1 MDFTTGYAQLGDDRV
16 AYQVIGDGRVDV
28 VLTVGWWGSFDI
40 EIEDAAIRTFY
51 EQMASYARVIRFDRR
66 GAAASDPIP
75 LDALPP
81 SESFA
86 EEIECVMDAVG
97 SDRAAIV
104 AAAGAGPAGMFFA
117 ATHPDRVLALVLYQ
131 TTARYLED
139 EDYPIGFSEQVME
152 GYQRR
157 FREGWGAGDAIDI
170 LIPSRAGD
178 DRFRSWYSKVQRSI
192 SSPSAIQKYME
203 AESAVDARDLL
214 SAINVPTLVIHRTAN
229 EFFPPEWGRY
239 LASHIDGA
247 VLVEHPG
254 GDISPYWDRPGLFL
268 DTFEEFLT
276 GTRREAPKNRQLA
289 TILFTDIVGS
299 TRTAEALGDRRW
311 RALLDLHDDT
321 ARVLVADHAGHFV
334 KTTGDGIV
342 ATFDGPGRAIRAAIE
357 LRYELSRADLRI
369 RTGIHAGEIEV
380 RGNEIGGIAV
390 HLAARIMAEARA
402 DEILV
407 SRTVRDLVV
416 GSEIAFQDRGTHELK
431 GIQGDWQLFSVV
443 QPDGALEPH
452 ESA

>member
-16 AYQVIGDGRVDV
+16 AYQVIGEGPVDV

-40 EIEDAAIRTFY
+40 EWEDAAIRSFY
-51 EQMASYARVIRFDRR
+51 QHMARYARVIRFDRR
-66 GAAASDPIP
+66 GAGASDSIP

-97 SDRAAIV
+97 SDQAAIV
-104 AAAGAGPAGMFFA
+104 AAAGAGPAGMYFA
-117 ATHPDRVLALVLYQ
+117 ATRPDRVSALVLYQ

-139 EDYPIGFSEQVME
+139 DDYPIGFSEQAME
-152 GYQRR
+152 HYQARL
-157 FREGWGAGDAIDI
+157 REGWGGGDAIDL

-178 DRFRSWYSKVQRSI
+178 DRFRSWYSKLQRSM
-192 SSPSAIQKYME
+192 SSPGAIQKYME
-203 AESAVDARDLL
+203 AESAMDARDLL
-214 SAINVPTLVIHRTAN
+214 SAIKVPTMVMHRTEN

-254 GDISPYWDRPGLFL
+254 GDASPYWDQPDLFL
-268 DTFEEFLT
+268 DAFEEFLT
-276 GTRREAPKNRQLA
+276 GTRREASENRQLA
-289 TILFTDIVGS
+289 TILFTDIVES
-299 TRTAEALGDRRW
+299 TRTAAALGDRRW
-311 RALLDLHDDT
+311 RALIDLHDDT
-321 ARVLVADHAGHFV
+321 ARALVADHAGHLV

-342 ATFDGPGRAIRAAIE
+342 ATFDGPGRAIRAATE
-357 LRYELSRADLRI
+357 LRYELSRADLRV
-369 RTGIHAGEIEV
+369 RTGIHTGEIEV

-390 HLAARIMAEARA
+390 HLAARIMAAAEAG
-402 DEILV
+402 EILV

-416 GSEIAFQDRGTHELK
+416 GSVIAFQDRGDHTLK
-431 GIQGDWQLFSVV
+431 GIQGEWQLFSVV
-443 QPDGALEPH
+443 RPGGALKPA

>member
-1 MDFTTGYAQLGDDRV
+1 
-16 AYQVIGDGRVDV
+16 
-28 VLTVGWWGSFDI
+28 
-40 EIEDAAIRTFY
+40 
-51 EQMASYARVIRFDRR
+51 
-66 GAAASDPIP
+66 
-75 LDALPP
+75 
-81 SESFA
+81 
-86 EEIECVMDAVG
+86 
-97 SDRAAIV
+97 
-104 AAAGAGPAGMFFA
+104 
-117 ATHPDRVLALVLYQ
+117 
-131 TTARYLED
+131 
-139 EDYPIGFSEQVME
+139 
-152 GYQRR
+152 
-157 FREGWGAGDAIDI
+157 
-170 LIPSRAGD
+170 
-178 DRFRSWYSKVQRSI
+178 
-192 SSPSAIQKYME
+192 
-203 AESAVDARDLL
+203 
-214 SAINVPTLVIHRTAN
+214 
-229 EFFPPEWGRY
+229 
-239 LASHIDGA
+239 
-247 VLVEHPG
+247 
-254 GDISPYWDRPGLFL
+254 
-268 DTFEEFLT
+268 LT

>member
-1 MDFTTGYAQLGDDRV
+1 MHFTTGYAQLGDDRV
-16 AYQVIGDGRVDV
+16 AYQVIGDGPVDV

-40 EIEDAAIRTFY
+40 EFEDAAIRTFY
-51 EQMASYARVIRFDRR
+51 QQMAGYARVIRFDRR
-66 GAAASDPIP
+66 GAGASDPIP

-81 SESFA
+81 WESFA
-86 EEIECVMDAVG
+86 EEIESVMDAVD

-104 AAAGAGPAGMFFA
+104 AAAGAGPAGMLFA
-117 ATHPDRVLALVLYQ
+117 ATRPDRVTALVLYQ
-131 TTARYLED
+131 TTARYRED
-139 EDYPIGFSEQVME
+139 DDYPIGFSEQTME
-152 GYQRR
+152 DYQRR
-157 FREGWGAGDAIDI
+157 FQEGWGAGDAIDI
-170 LIPSRAGD
+170 LIPSRVGD
-178 DRFRSWYSKVQRSI
+178 ERFRSWYSKVQRSI

-214 SAINVPTLVIHRTAN
+214 STINVPTLVIHRTEN

-254 GDISPYWDRPGLFL
+254 GDISPYWDRPDLFL
-268 DTFEEFLT
+268 DSFEEFLT

-311 RALLDLHDDT
+311 RALIDLHDDT
-321 ARVLVADHAGHFV
+321 ARTLVADQAGHFV

-342 ATFDGPGRAIRAAIE
+342 ATFDGPGRAIRVATE

-369 RTGIHAGEIEV
+369 RTGIHTGEIEV
-380 RGNEIGGIAV
+380 RRNEIGGIAV
-390 HLAARIMAEARA
+390 HLAARIMGEAQA

-416 GSEIAFQDRGTHELK
+416 GSDIAFQDRGDHTLK

-443 QPDGALEPH
+443 QPGGAVQPQEGG
-452 ESA
+452 